1 VFYPDKFAAPVAN
14 DSEIFDYD
22 NWVRDGWELK
32 IGWQKLGTDARFPRA
47 APGADRSRAVGFR
60 AAPATTSCSP
70 ARTSTRPRRK
80 RPGAPGFRS
89 TSASSTSAITRAGSA
104 RRTST
109 TGRASPR
116 CGTTSGSARFARP
129 QVRCARWHHRCLV
142 PDIRDYEPGPHAAGV
157 RACIVELQNYE
168 RTLEPALLD
177 GEAMADVH
185 LAYLV
190 DCCRDYDGRIFVA
203 LTGARVVGFACVWTR
218 VPPDGPDDIP
228 IDHAYISDVAVI
240 ADLRG
245 RGLGR
250 ALLQRA
256 EAYARER
263 GAAYLRVGV
272 RAGNAV
278 ARQLYAAVG
287 FTEDRIELAKRL

>member
-1 VFYPDKFAAPVAN
+1 M
-14 DSEIFDYD
+14 
-22 NWVRDGWELK
+22 
-32 IGWQKLGTDARFPRA
+32 
-47 APGADRSRAVGFR
+47 
-60 AAPATTSCSP
+60 
-70 ARTSTRPRRK
+70 
-80 RPGAPGFRS
+80 
-89 TSASSTSAITRAGSA
+89 
-104 RRTST
+104 
-109 TGRASPR
+109 
-116 CGTTSGSARFARP
+116 
-129 QVRCARWHHRCLV
+129 LV